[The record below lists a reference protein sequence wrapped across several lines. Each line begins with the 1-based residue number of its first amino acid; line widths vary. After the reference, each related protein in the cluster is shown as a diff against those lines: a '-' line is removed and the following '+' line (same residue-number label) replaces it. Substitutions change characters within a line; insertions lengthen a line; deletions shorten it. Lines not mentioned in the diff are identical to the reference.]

1 MVIDLASKI
10 MRYIIPKLQQDI
22 QDLKQS
28 VNYLLDKVIEIEN
41 YYKVYKANEN

>member
-1 MVIDLASKI
+1 MVIDLAGKI
-10 MRYIIPKLQQDI
+10 MRYIIPNLQKDI

-41 YYKVYKANEN
+41 KLKEEQNDN